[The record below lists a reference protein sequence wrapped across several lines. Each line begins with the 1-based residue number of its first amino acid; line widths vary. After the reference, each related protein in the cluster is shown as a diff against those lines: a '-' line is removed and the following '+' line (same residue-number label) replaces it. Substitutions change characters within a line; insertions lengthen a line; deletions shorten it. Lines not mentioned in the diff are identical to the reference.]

1 MPEQDPCLIYRN
13 RMINYYPNIVKQIE
27 EIQAIVDAEYPEF
40 CELDTERE
48 VVLANAWL
56 STMDE
61 SRILQWEQILHITP
75 LEDSTLQDRR
85 ETIAAR
91 VYGGYKLNTESIR
104 AIVNIFTQSG
114 CRSYFRDS
122 TIYVIIYPPSGDKTY
137 KFENIENELWR
148 RVPAHL
154 NLNVSRSYSTWG
166 DVNNHHASWNTLYNE
181 YNNWEDV
188 YFWLPEDSPANG
200 GS

>member
-1 MPEQDPCLIYRN
+1 MSLMHCE
-13 RMINYYPNIVKQIE
+13 RMWNYYPEIVKKIKEFPAMVQAKCPEMGFLSE
-27 EIQAIVDAEYPEF
+27 ERTKI
-40 CELDTERE
+40 LN
-48 VVLANAWL
+48 NAWML
-56 STMDE
+56 TMDE
-61 SRILQWEQILHITP
+61 TRVKQWERLLGIVP
-75 LEDSTLQDRR
+75 LPDSTLEDRR

>member
-1 MPEQDPCLIYRN
+1 MSIMHCE
-13 RMINYYPNIVKQIE
+13 RMLNYYPEKIKKIKEFPAMVK
-27 EIQAIVDAEYPEF
+27 AKCPEMRY
-40 CELDTERE
+40 LADER
-48 VVLANAWL
+48 VNVLNNAWML
-56 STMDE
+56 TMDE
-61 SRILQWEQILHITP
+61 NRILQWERLLGITP
-75 LEDSTLQDRR
+75 LPDSSLQDRR

-154 NLNVSRSYSTWG
+154 NLNVSRSYATWG
-166 DVNNHHASWNTLYNE
+166 DVNNHHASWDTLYNE

-200 GS
+200 GN

>member
-1 MPEQDPCLIYRN
+1 MSLMHCE
-13 RMINYYPNIVKQIE
+13 RMWNYYPEIVKKIKEFPAMVQAKCPEMGFLSE
-27 EIQAIVDAEYPEF
+27 ERVKI
-40 CELDTERE
+40 LN
-48 VVLANAWL
+48 NAWML
-56 STMDE
+56 TMDE
-61 SRILQWEQILHITP
+61 TRVKQWERLLGIVP
-75 LEDSTLQDRR
+75 LPDSTIEDRR

-154 NLNVSRSYSTWG
+154 NLNVSRSYATWG

-188 YFWLPEDSPANG
+188 YFWLPEDIPANG

>member
-1 MPEQDPCLIYRN
+1 MSLMHCE
-13 RMINYYPNIVKQIE
+13 RMWNYYPEIVKKIKEFPAMVQAKCPEMGFLSE
-27 EIQAIVDAEYPEF
+27 ERVKI
-40 CELDTERE
+40 LN
-48 VVLANAWL
+48 NAWML
-56 STMDE
+56 TMDE
-61 SRILQWEQILHITP
+61 TRVKQWERLLGIVP
-75 LEDSTLQDRR
+75 LPDSTLEDRR

>member
-1 MPEQDPCLIYRN
+1 MSLMHCE
-13 RMINYYPNIVKQIE
+13 RMWNYYPEIVKKIKEFPAMVQAKCPEMGFLSE
-27 EIQAIVDAEYPEF
+27 ERVKI
-40 CELDTERE
+40 LN
-48 VVLANAWL
+48 NAWML
-56 STMDE
+56 TMDE
-61 SRILQWEQILHITP
+61 TRVKQWERLLGIVP
-75 LEDSTLQDRR
+75 LPDSTIEDRR

-181 YNNWEDV
+181 YNNWEDI
-188 YFWLPEDSPANG
+188 YFWLPEDSPAIG
-200 GS
+200 GN

>member
-1 MPEQDPCLIYRN
+1 MSLMHCE
-13 RMINYYPNIVKQIE
+13 RMWNYYPEIVKKIKE
-27 EIQAIVDAEYPEF
+27 FPAMVQAKCPEMGF
-40 CELDTERE
+40 LSKER
-48 VVLANAWL
+48 VKILNNAWML
-56 STMDE
+56 TMDE
-61 SRILQWEQILHITP
+61 TRVKQWERLLGIVP
-75 LEDSTLQDRR
+75 LPDSTLEDRR

>member
-1 MPEQDPCLIYRN
+1 MSLMHCE
-13 RMINYYPNIVKQIE
+13 RMWNYYPEIVKKIKEFPAMVQAKCPEMGFLSE
-27 EIQAIVDAEYPEF
+27 ERVKI
-40 CELDTERE
+40 LN
-48 VVLANAWL
+48 NAWML
-56 STMDE
+56 TMDE
-61 SRILQWEQILHITP
+61 TRVKQWERLLGIVP
-75 LEDSTLQDRR
+75 LPDSTIEDRR

-137 KFENIENELWR
+137 RFENIENELWR

-188 YFWLPEDSPANG
+188 YFWLPENSPANG
-200 GS
+200 GN

>member
-1 MPEQDPCLIYRN
+1 MSLMHCE
-13 RMINYYPNIVKQIE
+13 RMWNYYPEIVKKIKEFPAMVQAKCPEMGFLSE
-27 EIQAIVDAEYPEF
+27 ERAKI
-40 CELDTERE
+40 LN
-48 VVLANAWL
+48 NAWML
-56 STMDE
+56 TMDE
-61 SRILQWEQILHITP
+61 TRVKQWERLLGIVP
-75 LEDSTLQDRR
+75 LPDSTLEDRR

-137 KFENIENELWR
+137 RFENIENELWR

-154 NLNVSRSYSTWG
+154 NLNVSRSYVTWG
-166 DVNNHHASWNTLYNE
+166 EIKDNFTSWQDVKDNFETWD
-181 YNNWEDV
+181 DV
-188 YFWLPEDSPANG
+188 KYYVAPQEG
-200 GS
+200 GN

>member
-1 MPEQDPCLIYRN
+1 MSLMHCE
-13 RMINYYPNIVKQIE
+13 RMWNYYPEIVKKIKEFPAMVQAKCPEMGFLSE
-27 EIQAIVDAEYPEF
+27 ERAKI
-40 CELDTERE
+40 LN
-48 VVLANAWL
+48 NAWML
-56 STMDE
+56 TMDE
-61 SRILQWEQILHITP
+61 TRVKQWERLLGIVP
-75 LEDSTLQDRR
+75 LPDSTLEDRR

-137 KFENIENELWR
+137 RFENIENELWR

-154 NLNVSRSYSTWG
+154 NLNVSRSYVTWG
-166 DVNNHHASWNTLYNE
+166 EIKDNFTSWQDVKDNFETWD
-181 YNNWEDV
+181 DV
-188 YFWLPEDSPANG
+188 KYYAAPQEG
-200 GS
+200 GN

>member
-1 MPEQDPCLIYRN
+1 MSLMHCE
-13 RMINYYPNIVKQIE
+13 RMWNYYPEIIKKIKEFPAMVQAKCPEMGFLSKERVKI
-27 EIQAIVDAEYPEF
+27 
-40 CELDTERE
+40 LN
-48 VVLANAWL
+48 NAWML
-56 STMDE
+56 TMDE
-61 SRILQWEQILHITP
+61 TRVKQWERLLGIVP
-75 LEDSTLQDRR
+75 LPDSTLEDRR

>member
-1 MPEQDPCLIYRN
+1 MSLMHCE
-13 RMINYYPNIVKQIE
+13 RMWNYYPEIVKKIKEFPAMVQAKCPEMGFLSE
-27 EIQAIVDAEYPEF
+27 ERVKI
-40 CELDTERE
+40 LN
-48 VVLANAWL
+48 NAWML
-56 STMDE
+56 TMDE
-61 SRILQWEQILHITP
+61 TRVKQWERLLGIVP
-75 LEDSTLQDRR
+75 LPDSTIEDRR

-154 NLNVSRSYSTWG
+154 NLNVSRSYATWG

-188 YFWLPEDSPANG
+188 YFWLPEDIPAIG
-200 GS
+200 GN

>member
-1 MPEQDPCLIYRN
+1 MSLMHCE
-13 RMINYYPNIVKQIE
+13 RMWNYYPEIVKKIKEFPAMVQAKCPEMGFLSE
-27 EIQAIVDAEYPEF
+27 ERAKI
-40 CELDTERE
+40 LN
-48 VVLANAWL
+48 NAWML
-56 STMDE
+56 TMDE
-61 SRILQWEQILHITP
+61 TRVKQWERLLGIVP
-75 LEDSTLQDRR
+75 LPDSTLEDRR

-91 VYGGYKLNTESIR
+91 VYGGYKLNTKSIR

-154 NLNVSRSYSTWG
+154 NLNVSRSYATWG

>member
-1 MPEQDPCLIYRN
+1 MSLMHCE
-13 RMINYYPNIVKQIE
+13 RMWNYYPEIVKKIKEFPAMVQAKCPEMGFLSE
-27 EIQAIVDAEYPEF
+27 ERVKI
-40 CELDTERE
+40 LN
-48 VVLANAWL
+48 NAWML
-56 STMDE
+56 TMDE
-61 SRILQWEQILHITP
+61 TRVKQWERLLGIVP
-75 LEDSTLQDRR
+75 LPDSTLEDRR

-166 DVNNHHASWNTLYNE
+166 DVNNHHASWDTLYNE

-188 YFWLPEDSPANG
+188 YFWLPENSPANG
-200 GS
+200 GN